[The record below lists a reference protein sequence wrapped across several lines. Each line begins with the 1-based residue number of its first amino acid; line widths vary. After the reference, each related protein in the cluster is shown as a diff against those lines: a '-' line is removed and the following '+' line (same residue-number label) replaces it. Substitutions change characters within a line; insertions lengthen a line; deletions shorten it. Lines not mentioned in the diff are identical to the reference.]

1 MDTTYVQV
9 KAKERENTAK
19 KWIIKT
25 FISLISM
32 MLIIG
37 IIIYKVDPFMYYRL
51 PETNNYKFDQQ
62 YCNAGILKNADYDS
76 AIVGSSMVHLFDPQ
90 VARDTMGINP
100 AKLSWGGARPND
112 LNYLVNEAIKYR
124 DAKTFLFAFDLLFF
138 DSNTTDTSFER
149 PEYLHDDNKLNDI
162 KYLFNTKTYTS
173 TAYVMAKKILGIQQ
187 EPFDIDAIHTAG
199 YTTERFEKESALN
212 YYDMKIESNKER
224 KIPTQEEKEISLK
237 RMKENLHVKILSLFE
252 ENPQRDFYVFFPPIS
267 ILLWEAEKEY
277 STDIMLEFK
286 EYAIK
291 EMLNYDNV
299 KLYDFQNLD
308 DIVLNLDNYKDTI
321 HYSSEICDEIIRNIS
336 EDKNLI
342 TKENYKEKVQY
353 LRNIINQFDIS
364 QYDR

>member
-1 MDTTYVQV
+1 MDTTCEQV
-9 KAKERENTAK
+9 KVKERENTAK

-25 FISLISM
+25 FMSLISV

-37 IIIYKVDPFMYYRL
+37 IIIYKIDPFMYYRL

-124 DAKTFLFAFDLLFF
+124 DAKTFIFAFDLLFF

-173 TAYVMAKKILGIQQ
+173 TAYVMAKKILI
-187 EPFDIDAIHTAG
+187 IH
-199 YTTERFEKESALN
+199 L
-212 YYDMKIESNKER
+212 
-224 KIPTQEEKEISLK
+224 
-237 RMKENLHVKILSLFE
+237 
-252 ENPQRDFYVFFPPIS
+252 
-267 ILLWEAEKEY
+267 
-277 STDIMLEFK
+277 
-286 EYAIK
+286 
-291 EMLNYDNV
+291 
-299 KLYDFQNLD
+299 
-308 DIVLNLDNYKDTI
+308 
-321 HYSSEICDEIIRNIS
+321 
-336 EDKNLI
+336 
-342 TKENYKEKVQY
+342 
-353 LRNIINQFDIS
+353 
-364 QYDR
+364 

>member
-1 MDTTYVQV
+1 M
-9 KAKERENTAK
+9 
-19 KWIIKT
+19 
-25 FISLISM
+25 
-32 MLIIG
+32 
-37 IIIYKVDPFMYYRL
+37 
-51 PETNNYKFDQQ
+51 
-62 YCNAGILKNADYDS
+62 
-76 AIVGSSMVHLFDPQ
+76 
-90 VARDTMGINP
+90 
-100 AKLSWGGARPND
+100 
-112 LNYLVNEAIKYR
+112 VNEAIKYR

-187 EPFDIDAIHTAG
+187 ESFDIDAIHTAG
-199 YTTERFEKESALN
+199 YATERFEKESALN

-277 STDIMLEFK
+277 STD
-286 EYAIK
+286 
-291 EMLNYDNV
+291 
-299 KLYDFQNLD
+299 
-308 DIVLNLDNYKDTI
+308 
-321 HYSSEICDEIIRNIS
+321 YSSEICDEIIRNIS

-353 LRNIINQFDIS
+353 LRNMINQFDIS